1 MKLGVLA
8 GLGMSFVA
16 GAFWP
21 LSPVL
26 SAEAA
31 DSYPSR
37 AVRVVVPFPP
47 GGALDI
53 IARETA
59 ARLTELLGQNF
70 FIENRAGASGAMG
83 VEAAARAAPDGYTLL
98 AGNVST
104 NSINETLFADSQST
118 RPSRDLVAITKL
130 VEIPHIL
137 AATPSLPAR
146 TVAEFITLARN
157 HPGKFNYGSI
167 GAGSY
172 NQLDT
177 LRLEKVAGIKTT
189 HVPSKG
195 AAPIIQGLMTGEIH
209 ISFANLAS
217 ALNLVKAGK
226 LKALATITATRLA
239 ELPQL
244 ATMAE
249 QGFAGIGTNA
259 WQGLFAPAA
268 TPRPFVD
275 KLFKTAVAAL
285 SPPEVKEKLAKRM
298 MDVTLSRSPQDFAEF
313 VRADTQKWAEVI
325 RENNVRIE

>member
-1 MKLGVLA
+1 MKHGVLA
-8 GLGMSFVA
+8 GLGVSFIASVL
-16 GAFWP
+16 GSF
-21 LSPVL
+21 SPAHA
-26 SAEAA
+26 AEAA
-31 DSYPSR
+31 DSYPNR

-53 IARETA
+53 IARQTA

-70 FIENRAGASGAMG
+70 FIENRAGASGSMG
-83 VEAAARAAPDGYTLL
+83 VEAAAKAVPDGYTLL

-104 NSINETLFADSQST
+104 NPINEVLFAESQAT

-137 AATPSLPAR
+137 AVTPSLPAR
-146 TVAEFITLARN
+146 TVAEFISLAKN

-177 LRLEKVAGIKTT
+177 LRLEKAAGIKTT
-189 HVPSKG
+189 HVPYKG
-195 AAPIIQGLMTGEIH
+195 AAPIIQGLVTGEIH
-209 ISFANLAS
+209 VSFVNLAS
-217 ALNLVKAGK
+217 TVNLVKAGK
-226 LKALATITATRLA
+226 LRAIATVTSTRLV

-268 TPRPFVD
+268 TPKPIVD
-275 KLFKTAVAAL
+275 KLFKATVAAL
-285 SPPEVKEKLAKRM
+285 SPPEVKEKLAKQM
-298 MDVTLSRSPQDFAEF
+298 MDVTLSTSPQEFAEF
-313 VRADTQKWAEVI
+313 VRTETQKWAEVI